1 MKKLGQFSAMVAL
14 ILSLALSTYA
24 GHIDCGYT
32 DPPTDPPATGNAS
45 SPVTQAIVDVIT
57 DALSLLESSYSI

>member
-1 MKKLGQFSAMVAL
+1 MKKLGQLSAMVAL

-32 DPPTDPPATGNAS
+32 DPPPDTTATNNAGN
-45 SPVTQAIVDVIT
+45 PVTQAIVTVIA
-57 DALSLLESSYSI
+57 DALSLL